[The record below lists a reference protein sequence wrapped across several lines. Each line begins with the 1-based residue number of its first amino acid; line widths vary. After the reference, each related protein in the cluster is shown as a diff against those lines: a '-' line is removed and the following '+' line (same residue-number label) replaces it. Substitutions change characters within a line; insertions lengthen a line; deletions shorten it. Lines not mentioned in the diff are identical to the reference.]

1 MSGAVSVTLPY
12 GPLLLCNGVVSNIL
26 FRRVVLTCYGN
37 KSGSHKKKKRERKKK
52 QHCDPGSHSLLVS
65 NYQVEGLFFCEG
77 MLFVMFSSKEN

>member
-1 MSGAVSVTLPY
+1 MVLFYCATVLFQTFCLEELFLHVTEINLAV
-12 GPLLLCNGVVSNIL
+12 I
-26 FRRVVLTCYGN
+26 
-37 KSGSHKKKKRERKKK
+37 KKKEREKKK